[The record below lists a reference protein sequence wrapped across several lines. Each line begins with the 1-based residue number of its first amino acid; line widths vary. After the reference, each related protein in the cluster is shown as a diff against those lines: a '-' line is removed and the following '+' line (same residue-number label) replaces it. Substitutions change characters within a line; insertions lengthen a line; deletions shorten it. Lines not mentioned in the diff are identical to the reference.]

1 MAITNFTILGKTIG
15 RVANNAPT
23 LGCGAIVVSD
33 GQTLPDGDYV
43 AVQLTAA
50 LPSTLASI
58 VYNGAGF
65 SNIAGSP
72 VTLLKLSERVG
83 TTMFP
88 MNIKSCVV
96 TGGDL
101 IFYKR
106 CNN

>member
-23 LGCGAIVVSD
+23 LGCGAVIVSD
-33 GQTLPDGDYV
+33 GETLPDGDYV
-43 AVQLTAA
+43 AVQLTTNAPGN
-50 LPSTLASI
+50 LSSI
-58 VYNGAGF
+58 VYNGAG
-65 SNIAGSP
+65 IVDITGAP
-72 VTLLKLSERVG
+72 ETVLKFSERIG
-83 TTMFP
+83 TTIWP

-96 TGGDL
+96 AGGDL